1 MTNNARYN
9 GKASF
14 DEWKKEWAM
23 EERYNFHTIEEKW
36 QKIWEDEKAYKVEID
51 KNKKK
56 FYALVEFPY
65 PSGAGLHVGHPR
77 SYTALDVIARKKR
90 MQGFNVLYPMGFDA
104 FGLPAENYAIKT
116 GVHPAVST
124 AANIANFTKQ
134 MKSIGFSFDWDRC
147 ISTCDPEYYKWTQW
161 MFIKLFEKGRPVFA
175 VSDFRPFLR
184 SSRSCQ
190 NQSLKGRFLKST
202 VSERCF
208 FILIPP
214 SVQLGCR

>member
-104 FGLPAENYAIKT
+104 FGLPAEN
-116 GVHPAVST
+116 
-124 AANIANFTKQ
+124 
-134 MKSIGFSFDWDRC
+134 
-147 ISTCDPEYYKWTQW
+147 
-161 MFIKLFEKGRPVFA
+161 
-175 VSDFRPFLR
+175 
-184 SSRSCQ
+184 
-190 NQSLKGRFLKST
+190 
-202 VSERCF
+202 
-208 FILIPP
+208 
-214 SVQLGCR
+214 

>member
-1 MTNNARYN
+1 MTKNARYN
-9 GKASF
+9 GKETF
-14 DEWKKEWAM
+14 DEWKKEWAL

-36 QKIWEDEKAYKVEID
+36 QKIWDDEKAYKVEID
-51 KNKKK
+51 KSKPK

-124 AANIANFTKQ
+124 AANIKNFTRQ

-147 ISTCDPEYYKWTQW
+147 INTSDPSYYKWTQC
-161 MFIKLFEKGRPVFA
+161 L
-175 VSDFRPFLR
+175 
-184 SSRSCQ
+184 
-190 NQSLKGRFLKST
+190 
-202 VSERCF
+202 
-208 FILIPP
+208 
-214 SVQLGCR
+214 

>member
-65 PSGAGLHVGHPR
+65 PFIYGFRRYCPQKENAG
-77 SYTALDVIARKKR
+77 
-90 MQGFNVLYPMGFDA
+90 F
-104 FGLPAENYAIKT
+104 
-116 GVHPAVST
+116 
-124 AANIANFTKQ
+124 
-134 MKSIGFSFDWDRC
+134 
-147 ISTCDPEYYKWTQW
+147 
-161 MFIKLFEKGRPVFA
+161 
-175 VSDFRPFLR
+175 
-184 SSRSCQ
+184 
-190 NQSLKGRFLKST
+190 
-202 VSERCF
+202 
-208 FILIPP
+208 
-214 SVQLGCR
+214 